1 MILSFGEMMMKSN
14 YLTDEQDKADFF
26 MLASQ
31 IYVRLRRVSSRV
43 IDAVYMVENEDYAH
57 EIIRIA
63 TLVND
68 VELHQLAGRM
78 QQIMAGVSGVAQPA
92 APVIPTLRQPAA
104 ASVAPAA
111 AMRRPVAV
119 VPVPEVTQ
127 VDVAVN
133 PDHVPEEVSH
143 HYIGALR

>member
-1 MILSFGEMMMKSN
+1 MMKSN

-43 IDAVYMVENEDYAH
+43 IDAVYMVENEDYAR

-68 VELHQLAGRM
+68 IELHQLAGRM
-78 QQIMAGVSGVAQPA
+78 QQIMAGVGVQQPV
-92 APVIPTLRQPAA
+92 APAIPTLRQQPSAA
-104 ASVAPAA
+104 VAPAA
-111 AMRRPVAV
+111 AMRKPVEV
-119 VPVPEVTQ
+119 VPEVAVAQ
-127 VDVAVN
+127 VDVAAN
-133 PDHVPEEVSH
+133 PEHVPEEVSH

>member
-1 MILSFGEMMMKSN
+1 MKSN

-43 IDAVYMVENEDYAH
+43 IDAVYMVENEDYAR

-68 VELHQLAGRM
+68 MELHQLAGRM
-78 QQIMAGVSGVAQPA
+78 QQIMAGVSAVAQPV

-111 AMRRPVAV
+111 AMRKPVAV
-119 VPVPEVTQ
+119 VPAAPEVAVTQ
-127 VDVAVN
+127 MDVAVN